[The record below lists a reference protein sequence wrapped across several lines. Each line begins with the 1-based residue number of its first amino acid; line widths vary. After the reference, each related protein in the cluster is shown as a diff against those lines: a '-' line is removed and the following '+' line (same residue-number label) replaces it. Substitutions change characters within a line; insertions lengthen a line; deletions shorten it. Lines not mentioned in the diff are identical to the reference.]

1 MDLPDSILAPE
12 GGDLAGPTRSLTV
25 EVFFDFVCP
34 WCLIGKRH
42 LDAAARRLAELR
54 PDVRLDVVWR
64 SHPLLPDT
72 PLGGV
77 PYQAF
82 YVARLGSPE
91 AVARRRA
98 QVQQIGTAAGVH
110 FAFERIEVLPNTAAA
125 HAWVARAAATA
136 SQPQQARLIERIFT
150 AYFVEGEDIGDA
162 LVLEGIAQACGVQAA
177 APGEGQR
184 ARARHPVGGVPCF
197 VFDGALALSGAEPPG
212 MLVDAML
219 QALRA

>member
-1 MDLPDSILAPE
+1 MDLPDSMLAPE
-12 GGDLAGPTRSLTV
+12 GGDLAGPKRSLTV

-54 PDVRLDVVWR
+54 PDVRLEVVWR
-64 SHPLLPDT
+64 SHPLLPDI

-98 QVQQIGTAAGVH
+98 QVQQIGTAAGIR
-110 FAFERIEVLPNTAAA
+110 FAFERIKVLPNTAAA

-136 SQPQQARLIERIFT
+136 SQAQQARLIEQIFT

-162 LVLEGIAQACGVQAA
+162 LVLERIAQACGVQAA

-184 ARARHPVGGVPCF
+184 ALGHYPVGGVPCF